1 MHGLATA
8 QRLGI
13 LLQPVVFFSP
23 IAQPQRTVL
32 DNAGAHIAAH
42 MHLWSAGG
50 LPLSF
55 VDISLGIDLH
65 SGYLLKQRCVRHVD
79 HEHPAVSEF

>member
-23 IAQPQRTVL
+23 IAQPQRTVF

-55 VDISLGIDLH
+55 VDIALGIDLH
-65 SGYLLKQRCVRHVD
+65 SWYLLKLRCMRHIGY
-79 HEHPAVSEF
+79 ERPAGF